1 MAHTCNPSTLGY
13 PPCLVMPFL
22 GTGVGGHINPSTPF
36 MFLPPPSGRKG
47 RDFMRKFKTAEKNR
61 TNYVY
66 YTAEG
71 KKIVLTPED
80 VDSTWIALLHNEDD
94 ESVDADRREEYH
106 VPVHYD
112 AYSDGEG
119 DDAADRN
126 SYLEDDTF
134 NPFEQLIQS
143 MDAAEHEDKLQK
155 LKAAIKTL
163 QPQQQALIKKV
174 FYDGRTNVD
183 IALEESVT
191 EAAIRNR
198 LKKIYTNLAKKI

>member
-1 MAHTCNPSTLGY
+1 
-13 PPCLVMPFL
+13 
-22 GTGVGGHINPSTPF
+22 
-36 MFLPPPSGRKG
+36 
-47 RDFMRKFKTAEKNR
+47 MRKFKTAEKNR

-66 YTAEG
+66 YTTEG

-80 VDSTWIALLHNEDD
+80 VDSTWIALLHDEDD
-94 ESVDADRREEYH
+94 ESVDADRREDYH

-119 DDAADRN
+119 DDASDRN

-134 NPFEQLIQS
+134 NPYEQLIQS
-143 MDAAEHEDKLQK
+143 MDAAEHDDKLQK

-174 FYDGRTNVD
+174 FYDGLTNVY
-183 IALEESVT
+183 IAAEEGVT

>member
-1 MAHTCNPSTLGY
+1 MMY
-13 PPCLVMPFL
+13 PRALSCPISVSESVYIITSALFV
-22 GTGVGGHINPSTPF
+22 S
-36 MFLPPPSGRKG
+36 LPPAFRAEKKG

-80 VDSTWIALLHNEDD
+80 VDSTWIALLHDEDD
-94 ESVDADRREEYH
+94 EIMDADRREDYH

-134 NPFEQLIQS
+134 NPFEQLIRS
-143 MDAAEHEDKLQK
+143 MDAAEHDDKLQK
-155 LKAAIKTL
+155 LKTAIKTL
-163 QPQQQALIKKV
+163 QRQQQALIQKV

-183 IALEESVT
+183 IAVEEGVT

-198 LKKIYTNLAKKI
+198 LKKIYTNLAKNI

>member
-1 MAHTCNPSTLGY
+1 
-13 PPCLVMPFL
+13 
-22 GTGVGGHINPSTPF
+22 
-36 MFLPPPSGRKG
+36 
-47 RDFMRKFKTAEKNR
+47 MRKFKTAEKNR

-71 KKIVLTPED
+71 KKIVLTLDD
-80 VDSTWIALLHNEDD
+80 VDSDWIAFLHGEDD
-94 ESVDADRREEYH
+94 ESVDADRREDYH

-126 SYLEDDTF
+126 AYMEDDASD
-134 NPFEQLIQS
+134 PFESLIQS
-143 MDAAEHEDKLQK
+143 MDAAEHEDKLK
-155 LKAAIKTL
+155 RLKAAIQTL
-163 QPQQQALIKKV
+163 QPQQIALIQKV
-174 FYDGRTNVD
+174 FYENRTNVD
-183 IALEESVT
+183 IAAEEGVT

>member
-1 MAHTCNPSTLGY
+1 
-13 PPCLVMPFL
+13 
-22 GTGVGGHINPSTPF
+22 
-36 MFLPPPSGRKG
+36 
-47 RDFMRKFKTAEKNR
+47 MRKFKTADKNR

-66 YTAEG
+66 YTEEG

-80 VDSTWIALLHNEDD
+80 VDSTWIALLHD
-94 ESVDADRREEYH
+94 EVDEFVDADRREYYR
-106 VPVHYD
+106 VPVLYD
-112 AYSDGEG
+112 SYSDGEG
-119 DDAADRN
+119 EDAADRN
-126 SYLEDDTF
+126 DYLKDDSL

-163 QPQQQALIKKV
+163 QPQQQELIKKV

-183 IALEESVT
+183 IAAEEGVT

-198 LKKIYTNLAKKI
+198 LKKIYANLAKKI

>member
-1 MAHTCNPSTLGY
+1 MMY
-13 PPCLVMPFL
+13 PPCLVMPFS
-22 GTGVGGHINPSTPF
+22 GAGVGGHINPSAPF

-66 YTAEG
+66 YTAED
-71 KKIVLTPED
+71 KKIVLTPDD
-80 VDSTWIALLHNEDD
+80 VDSDWIAFLHGEDD
-94 ESVDADRREEYH
+94 ESVDADRREDYH

-126 SYLEDDTF
+126 AYMEDDAPD
-134 NPFEQLIQS
+134 PFESLIQS
-143 MDAAEHEDKLQK
+143 MDAAEHEDKLK
-155 LKAAIKTL
+155 RLKAAIQTL
-163 QPQQQALIKKV
+163 QPQQIALIQKV
-174 FYDGRTNVD
+174 FYENRTNVD
-183 IALEESVT
+183 IAAEEGVT

-198 LKKIYTNLAKKI
+198 LKKIYANLAKKI

>member
-1 MAHTCNPSTLGY
+1 MMY

-47 RDFMRKFKTAEKNR
+47 RDFMRKFKTADKNR

-80 VDSTWIALLHNEDD
+80 VDSTWIALLHDEDD
-94 ESVDADRREEYH
+94 EFVDADRRENYH

-112 AYSDGEG
+112 SYSDGEG
-119 DDAADRN
+119 EDAADRN
-126 SYLEDDTF
+126 DYLKDDSL

-163 QPQQQALIKKV
+163 QPQQQALIQKV
-174 FYDGRTNVD
+174 FYEGRTNVD
-183 IALEESVT
+183 IAAEEGVT

-198 LKKIYTNLAKKI
+198 LKKIYANLAKKI

>member
-1 MAHTCNPSTLGY
+1 MMY

-22 GTGVGGHINPSTPF
+22 GAGVGGHINPSAPF

-66 YTAEG
+66 YTAED

-80 VDSTWIALLHNEDD
+80 VDSDWIAFLHGEDD
-94 ESVDADRREEYH
+94 DSVDADRREDYH

-112 AYSDGEG
+112 AYSDGEDSDTADHNAYLK
-119 DDAADRN
+119 DDAPD
-126 SYLEDDTF
+126 
-134 NPFEQLIQS
+134 PFESLIQS
-143 MDAAEHEDKLQK
+143 MDEAEHEDKLK
-155 LKAAIKTL
+155 RVKVAIQTL
-163 QPQQQALIKKV
+163 QPQQITLIHKV
-174 FYDGRTNVD
+174 FYENRTNVD
-183 IALEESVT
+183 IAAEEGVT